1 MRSAASVI
9 LFQNLM
15 VLPAVF
21 LAVAAGAA
29 GFSSPPGTCLLQTQF
44 LAVERVTAQKSAPL
58 RPVHRVLSEAE
69 AQIASH
75 KKVLFAVTSGRGRK
89 YMERRAAVRN
99 SWAGDVRRDPR
110 ADLRFFAAGAHE
122 GQSPTADIQGESDLT
137 VLPEVDSYHALT
149 NKTVHLLQWALKHT
163 EARYI
168 VKVDDDV
175 FLRAQAI
182 LDELD
187 TPAFAPPLFWG
198 RVSRNAKPE
207 RKTKNKYF
215 VSELQYNFSHYPNFI
230 AGNAYVMSRDVA
242 ERLTALAEGRG
253 EKSAG
258 PAETSAGPGVPG
270 HRRGWLPLEDV
281 QLGLWAYAAGVRLHD
296 DPKHFLCCGDRYPEQ
311 ACQES
316 ALAVHYVSPDKMLK
330 MHRQFLKSGR
340 MCLRDPF
347 TPPPNAKT
355 W

>member
-1 MRSAASVI
+1 MIFHAFVLLLVGRAAAYEI
-9 LFQNLM
+9 LT
-15 VLPAVF
+15 VEDGV
-21 LAVAAGAA
+21 
-29 GFSSPPGTCLLQTQF
+29 CLLQKQF
-44 LAVERVTAQKSAPL
+44 LAAERVAQSSGVPL
-58 RPVHRVLSEAE
+58 RPVHRVLTEAE

-75 KKVLFAVTSGRGRK
+75 RKVLFAVTSGRGRK

-99 SWAGDVRRDPR
+99 SWASDIRLDKR
-110 ADLRFFAAGAHE
+110 ADLRFFTAGQKE
-122 GQSPTADIQGESDLT
+122 GRSPTADLQGESDMT
-137 VLPEVDSYHALT
+137 ILPELDSYRALT
-149 NKTVHLLQWALKHT
+149 NKTVHLLQWALQHT

-175 FLRAQAI
+175 FVRAKAV
-182 LDELD
+182 LDMLD

-198 RVSRNAKPE
+198 RVSRGSKPE
-207 RKTKNKYF
+207 RKPRNKYF
-215 VSELQYNFSHYPNFI
+215 VSELQYNYSHYPNFI

-242 ERLTALAEGRG
+242 ERITAHVSKAGAE
-253 EKSAG
+253 EHK
-258 PAETSAGPGVPG
+258 
-270 HRRGWLPLEDV
+270 WLPLEDV
-281 QLGLWAYAAGVRLHD
+281 QLGLWAYATGVRLHD

-316 ALAVHYVSPDKMLK
+316 AFAVHYVSPDKMVK
-330 MHRQFLKSGR
+330 MHRQLQNNGR

>member
-1 MRSAASVI
+1 MALSS
-9 LFQNLM
+9 F
-15 VLPAVF
+15 VL
-21 LAVAAGAA
+21 LAVGRAAECTNLDA
-29 GFSSPPGTCLLQTQF
+29 PDGTCLLQQQF
-44 LAVERVTAQKSAPL
+44 LAVERVAQSIPP
-58 RPVHRVLSEAE
+58 RPVHRVLTEAE

-99 SWAGDVRRDPR
+99 SWASDIRLDKRADVR
-110 ADLRFFAAGAHE
+110 FFTMGQKE
-122 GQSPTADIQGESDLT
+122 GRSPTADIQGEDDLT

-175 FLRAQAI
+175 FVRAKAV

-198 RVSRNAKPE
+198 RVSRNTKPE
-207 RKTKNKYF
+207 RKPKNKYF
-215 VSELQYNFSHYPNFI
+215 VSELQYNYSHYPNFI

-242 ERLTALAEGRG
+242 ERITGLLSKERL
-253 EKSAG
+253 EEQQK
-258 PAETSAGPGVPG
+258 
-270 HRRGWLPLEDV
+270 WLPLEDV
-281 QLGLWAYAAGVRLHD
+281 QLGLWAFAAGVRLHD

-316 ALAVHYVSPDKMLK
+316 AFAVHYVSPDKMLK
-330 MHRQFLKSGR
+330 MHHQFQRNGR

-347 TPPPNAKT
+347 TPPANAKN